1 MIQSKEDLEKWY
13 ASGDPWKYGANA
25 EDIKRKKILLG
36 ELPDRE
42 YSTVLD
48 IGCGNGF
55 ITQDLPGNSI
65 LGVDLSENAIKY
77 ARQNNKDARI
87 SFEERNIFEL
97 YHTENTFDLIVIT
110 GVLYPQY
117 IGASSNLIFIIIDRL
132 LNKNGILVSVHI
144 NDWYNCRFP
153 YDLFREHIYP
163 YEKYLHRLEVY
174 QK

>member
-1 MIQSKEDLEKWY
+1 MIQSKKELEKWY
-13 ASGDPWKYGANA
+13 DSNDPWKYGADT
-25 EDIKRKKILLG
+25 EDIKRKKILLT

-42 YSTVLD
+42 YETVLD

-55 ITQDLPGNSI
+55 ITQDLPGNLI

-77 ARQNNKDARI
+77 ACENNKATHI
-87 SFEERNIFEL
+87 FFEQQNIFEL
-97 YHTENTFDLIVIT
+97 YHTEKTFDLIVVT

-117 IGASSNLIFIIIDRL
+117 IGASSNLIFVIIDRL

-163 YEKYLHRLEVY
+163 YKEYLHRLEVY